1 MTDRRG
7 THIRL
12 GREIHEAGELPSAI
26 FMERA
31 AAEGLHEIR
40 SGNWPTSVKSL
51 EGVGTP
57 IARTTSQGGD
67 SALFEDDGVLFE
79 VQLWGSHVTVSA
91 AGTDRAAVTAIVER
105 LEQLFPPP
113 DPSSAHEVP
122 VTFWMYTPQGPR
134 PSWRPIA
141 VPAWDEIESNY
152 AARTRDQIAA
162 LMGDFEPARGGQ
174 LVLWHGEAGTG
185 KTFALRALAWE
196 WREWCQIHYIVDPD
210 SFFGEHADY
219 LMSVLL
225 EPPFPMMV
233 GGERL
238 GHSVAVTMMH
248 GFEEYPDE
256 EEEDD
261 RLWRLLVMEDTG
273 ELLSADAREWTGQG
287 LSRFLN
293 VVDGLIG
300 QGLRVIVLVTTNEE
314 IKNSIQ
320 RSHDPAGARPT
331 SCSTP
336 SATRRARSGSLRT
349 ASKRDPAGRGRLP
362 RSTRRSRAATRA
374 RRSSSVL
381 AASEVL
387 RVYRIPYS
395 TNVERVSLALA
406 HKGLE
411 VEWERRRPGR
421 PRSRRAPQRPTARS
435 GARPRRARIA
445 DSTVILRYLEEL
457 KPEPPLFPR
466 DEARAAELE
475 VFLDWFNRIW
485 KRPPNEIEAERAKT
499 EPDSQRID
507 DLGRELSGSL
517 DVFERLLAGRD
528 YLFGD
533 FSAADCAAF
542 PFLKYGLIHDE
553 ADTEEFHLILQQ
565 YLALNGRYPR
575 LQAWIRR
582 VDARPRA

>member
-1 MTDRRG
+1 MTGRRG

-91 AGTDRAAVTAIVER
+91 AGTDRAAVTAVVER

-152 AARTRDQIAA
+152 AARTRDQLAA
-162 LMGDFEPARGGQ
+162 LMRDFEPARGGQ

-196 WREWCQIHYIVDPD
+196 WRDWCQIHYIVDPD
-210 SFFGEHADY
+210 SFFGERADY

-248 GFEEYPDE
+248 GLEEYADQE
-256 EEEDD
+256 EGDD

-273 ELLSADAREWTGQG
+273 ELLSADARERTGQG

-314 IKNSIQ
+314 IKKL
-320 RSHDPAGARPT
+320 HPAVA
-331 SCSTP
+331 
-336 SATRRARSGSLRT
+336 
-349 ASKRDPAGRGRLP
+349 
-362 RSTRRSRAATRA
+362 
-374 RRSSSVL
+374 
-381 AASEVL
+381 
-387 RVYRIPYS
+387 
-395 TNVERVSLALA
+395 
-406 HKGLE
+406 
-411 VEWERRRPGR
+411 RPGR
-421 PRSRRAPQRPTARS
+421 CAANVMFASLTAIEGSEWLAARGVEEGS
-435 GARPRRARIA
+435 GGARALA
-445 DSTVILRYLEEL
+445 
-457 KPEPPLFPR
+457 
-466 DEARAAELE
+466 
-475 VFLDWFNRIW
+475 
-485 KRPPNEIEAERAKT
+485 
-499 EPDSQRID
+499 
-507 DLGRELSGSL
+507 SL
-517 DVFERLLAGRD
+517 YAQVEGRD
-528 YLFGD
+528 PSETVLVGFG
-533 FSAADCAAF
+533 
-542 PFLKYGLIHDE
+542 G
-553 ADTEEFHLILQQ
+553 
-565 YLALNGRYPR
+565 
-575 LQAWIRR
+575 
-582 VDARPRA
+582 